1 MQEPEPAA
9 APDITDTNVNN
20 SRFDDE
26 RNQQDE
32 AERQFRRFRIKAHLE
47 TLQEREAEERCFRT
61 FVLHEAARRYGYAIQ
76 WPQDAWKYEKVLW
89 QPAQGHRCVRPPCP
103 AVPVANDPAT
113 PDRQR
118 TYMHCGKVYRN
129 LLMHPCSTL
138 PCIACIE
145 ERDSSN
151 AGHRLTSELQ
161 HDCACHRCV
170 QFSLPRGSTFCD
182 PLTGAKLTS
191 SGTMFV
197 CRTAGVSH
205 YCPLEDRCDR
215 TYINTNERRQGYVCL
230 ITSRYKGGVM
240 SRIPEYDEDRKI
252 ATSRINKMKEAEE
265 RDEADANYDSADED
279 WDFEVEDDDVN
290 NPDERADI
298 AGDEE
303 MVLEPEEH
311 ENERFDSAKLRSD
324 FYSIRKLSQV
334 RHYAHT
340 ADLNKIVDQLDQLHS
355 PKRQLSPGSS
365 SSPAKRQRRPRTPR
379 SALTPEERTQQH
391 LRNPEDRALR
401 IREVFRL
408 LTDNSHKITMYRAA
422 LHDASREA
430 NERVDSAKR
439 KSAAREL
446 SNIECRT
453 IWFSAV
459 LPKLPPVPRLRV
471 SPMKPDVF
479 VQKIEAAWVL
489 AAHSPIAKQ
498 QKQQSGRK
506 RGTLN
511 LVKIA
516 FGVLYVIA
524 DGGYKQNCSL
534 EASMLT
540 QSGCPTQLDGVDLTQ
555 FHVRVL
561 PGSRELP
568 EYIVPRDELGTLRQL
583 VRTPVAFSDKTEF
596 EGRKLLKACITSKH
610 AHIRSEL
617 INELSAGP
625 TESEECLRR
634 YIAQCQSLQC

>member
-1 MQEPEPAA
+1 MQEPEPSNIS
-9 APDITDTNVNN
+9 DVNVNTE
-20 SRFDDE
+20 RFDSE
-26 RNQQDE
+26 RNQQEEED
-32 AERQFRRFRIKAHLE
+32 RQFRRFRIKAHLE
-47 TLQEREAEERCFRT
+47 TLQERETEERCFRT
-61 FVLHEAARRYGYAIQ
+61 FVLYEAARRYGYAID
-76 WPQDAWKYEKVLW
+76 WPQDAWKYEKTLW
-89 QPAQGHRCVRPPCP
+89 VPAQGHRCVRPPCASVPIHEPDPSNP
-103 AVPVANDPAT
+103 AKF
-113 PDRQR
+113 
-118 TYMHCGKVYRN
+118 MHCGKVYRN
-129 LLMHPCSTL
+129 LLMHPCSTQ
-138 PCIACIE
+138 PCVSCMQ
-145 ERDSSN
+145 ERN
-151 AGHRLTSELQ
+151 SELLG
-161 HDCACHRCV
+161 HHTSSELPHECVCYRCT
-170 QFSLPRGSTFCD
+170 QFTLRQGSTFDD
-182 PLTGAKLTS
+182 PQTGRKLVS
-191 SGTMFV
+191 SGTMYI
-197 CRTAGVSH
+197 CRASGVSH
-205 YCPLEDRCDR
+205 YCPVEDRCDR

-230 ITSRYKGGVM
+230 ITSRHKGGVM

-265 RDEADANYDSADED
+265 RDEVDGNYDSGDED
-279 WDFEVEDDDVN
+279 FDFEIEDDDVN
-290 NPDERADI
+290 HGTEHLDANADDQDMAMDLPPDED
-298 AGDEE
+298 GN
-303 MVLEPEEH
+303 
-311 ENERFDSAKLRSD
+311 ENVHIDSAKLRDD
-324 FYSIRKLSQV
+324 FYTIRKLSQV

-340 ADLNKIVDQLDQLHS
+340 ADLSKIVDRLDELHS
-355 PKRQLSPGSS
+355 PKRRASPGTS
-365 SSPAKRQRRPRTPR
+365 SSPAKRQRRPRTPK
-379 SALTPEERTQQH
+379 SALTPAERTEQH
-391 LRNPEDRALR
+391 LRNPEDRTRR

-408 LTDNSHKITMYRAA
+408 LTENGHKITMYRAA

-446 SNIECRT
+446 TNIECRT

-459 LPKLPPVPRLRV
+459 LPKLPPVPRLRTT
-471 SPMKPDVF
+471 PMKPDVF

-534 EASMLT
+534 EASMLGDSRT
-540 QSGCPTQLDGVDLTQ
+540 VDGVDLTR

-568 EYIVPRDELGTLRQL
+568 EFIVPRDELGTLRQL

-596 EGRKLLKACITSKH
+596 EGRKLLKACITSKQ

-617 INELSAGP
+617 INELSAGL
-625 TESEECLRR
+625 TEREECLRR